1 VNDLRLVMR
10 AADLLAEGGFR
21 VWLFGGW
28 AEELRGLAPPGDHA
42 DVDLLY
48 PAPDFRRLDAFLAD
62 AAVEEWT
69 GKRRPY
75 KRAFALDDVP
85 IELFLVERD
94 AGGWFTDFAAARH
107 RWPADVFG
115 RSAWPPVASAAALE
129 GYRAAYASLH
139 ARAA

>member
-1 VNDLRLVMR
+1 VNDLRLVRR

-28 AEELRGLAPPGDHA
+28 AEELRGLAPPRPHV

-48 PAPDFRRLDAFLAD
+48 PAADFRRLDAFLAD
-62 AAVEEWT
+62 ATVDEWA

-75 KRAFALDDVP
+75 KRAFALDGVP
-85 IELFLVERD
+85 VELFLVRRD
-94 AGGWFTDFAAARH
+94 AGGWFTDFKTGRH

-115 RSAWPPVASAAALE
+115 SAAWPPVASAAALV
-129 GYRAAYASLH
+129 GYRTAYASLH
-139 ARAA
+139 VRAA

>member
-1 VNDLRLVMR
+1 MNDLRLVMR

-28 AEELRGLAPPGDHA
+28 AEELRGLTPRREHA
-42 DVDLLY
+42 DVDLLH

-62 AAVEEWT
+62 APVEEWAA
-69 GKRRPY
+69 KRKPFR
-75 KRAFALDDVP
+75 RAFALDGISV
-85 IELFLVERD
+85 ELFLVERD
-94 AGGWFTDFAAARH
+94 ACGWFTDFEAARH

-139 ARAA
+139 VRAA